1 MIREFEQPSLWPC
14 HKETGAEFIATGVDS
29 SVYRV
34 GDLVIK
40 DYRVAPS
47 FGRTRFVE
55 KETLFDYFKITNLAN
70 EYFSKNGLY
79 MNLPYRLK
87 EIPVKINP
95 ILSLKSCD
103 GCGGVEGV
111 SKYIPGK
118 RLSEVSDLFYKKELN
133 PTLNDL
139 NEQLEKGLNCFGINV
154 IPLNIKVSG
163 NDTLVITDL
172 CADIWML
179 KVNSG

>member
-1 MIREFEQPSLWPC
+1 MFKEFGETGSWPC
-14 HKETGAEFIATGVDS
+14 HKEKEAEFIGTGVDS
-29 SVYRV
+29 SVYRL
-34 GDLVIK
+34 GDLVVK
-40 DYRVAPS
+40 NYRVAPS
-47 FGRTRFVE
+47 FGSTRFVE

-70 EYFSKNGLY
+70 EYFSNKGLY

-87 EIPVKINP
+87 EIPVEINP
-95 ILSLKSCD
+95 ILSLRNCD
-103 GCGGVEGV
+103 RCGGIEGV

-118 RLSEVSDLFYKKELN
+118 RLSEASDLFYKKELN

-139 NEQLEKGLNCFGINV
+139 NEQLERGLNCFGINV

-163 NDTLVITDL
+163 RGLIITDL

-179 KVNSG
+179 KVNSN